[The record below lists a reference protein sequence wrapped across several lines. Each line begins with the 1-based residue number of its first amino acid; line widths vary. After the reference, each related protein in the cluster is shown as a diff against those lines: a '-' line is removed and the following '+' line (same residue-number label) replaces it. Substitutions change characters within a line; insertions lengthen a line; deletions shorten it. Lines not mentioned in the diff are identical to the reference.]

1 MKSFLGNF
9 YRHLAI
15 FSGHTRRR
23 RPHRRLNC
31 NLKQMTFTAN
41 RSDSELNKSQNG
53 VRMVSSHL
61 SHTFSLS
68 FTTSLFHFLLYV
80 SASVLLYFGIVY
92 LFFLFID
99 TIVFLFILFILFSI
113 PNLLFKQFDCAIS
126 IFVIVLIISFFIIM
140 SFLLH
145 AHDTSFYVLCISI
158 QFYLLFFVHT
168 SSLSLSSSQSTTSYV
183 YIHSLL
189 H

>member
-1 MKSFLGNF
+1 MSYPNTKHSNK
-9 YRHLAI
+9 YN
-15 FSGHTRRR
+15 
-23 RPHRRLNC
+23 RRLF
-31 NLKQMTFTAN
+31 KFT
-41 RSDSELNKSQNG
+41 
-53 VRMVSSHL
+53 
-61 SHTFSLS
+61 
-68 FTTSLFHFLLYV
+68 
-80 SASVLLYFGIVY
+80 I
-92 LFFLFID
+92 
-99 TIVFLFILFILFSI
+99 
-113 PNLLFKQFDCAIS
+113 CAIS

-189 H
+189 HWKTRRIVHTTKQCESECQPASHQTWTLCVYLTINFDIHLSLLMVRTMKNALRASFTYFSLAKHLSNRR